1 MPKLFEDS
9 LGNFEYLLLGL
20 TFVGVLYLVM
30 KQANISV
37 SVSKDPFAGNPG
49 IRFLTESD
57 AGNVAGYY
65 PSQKGYEG
73 MSIGSNEP
81 PVWNATPYDPTEL
94 DLVAHEQS
102 ASEVDYNDLG
112 GKRNFQANNA
122 AGASAKFSMDS
133 EGMRG
138 GYARKAVEAM
148 DNKLTS
154 ALLGGNTGLQ

>member
-65 PSQKGYEG
+65 PSRKGYEG

-81 PVWNATPYDPTEL
+81 PVWNATPYDPTEMDQL
-94 DLVAHEQS
+94 AQLAD
-102 ASEVDYNDLG
+102 EVDSGVDARDEHGVLLSDKYRQFN
-112 GKRNFQANNA
+112 KT
-122 AGASAKFSMDS
+122 

>member
-81 PVWNATPYDPTEL
+81 PVWNATPYDPTEMDQIAQL
-94 DLVAHEQS
+94 DD
-102 ASEVDYNDLG
+102 EVDSGLDARDKHGVLLSDKYRQFN
-112 GKRNFQANNA
+112 KT
-122 AGASAKFSMDS
+122 